1 MGASVKIAISLPGEE
16 FKKLEA
22 YRNKEGISRSKFIL
36 QALQFWKKEK
46 DKERLVRVYEEGY
59 KKAPENLR
67 ELEAW
72 EKTSLSVFTQ
82 GEW

>member
-1 MGASVKIAISLPGEE
+1 M
-16 FKKLEA
+16 EA

-36 QALQFWKKEK
+36 QAFKFWKEEKE
-46 DKERLVRVYEEGY
+46 KERLVRMYEEGY

-72 EKTSLSVFTQ
+72 EKASLSVFTQ

>member
-16 FKKLEA
+16 FKELEA

-36 QALQFWKKEK
+36 QVLKFWKEEK
-46 DKERLVRVYEEGY
+46 DKEMLVRMYEEGY
-59 KKAPENLR
+59 KKEPENLR

-72 EKTSLSVFTQ
+72 EKTSLNVFTQ

>member
-1 MGASVKIAISLPGEE
+1 MGKAVKIAISLPQEA

-22 YRNKEGISRSKFIL
+22 NRNKEGITRSKFVL
-36 QALQFWKKEK
+36 KTLRFWQEEKE
-46 DKERLVRVYEEGY
+46 KERLVSIYEEGY
-59 KKAPENLR
+59 RRIPENPR

-72 EKTSLSVFTQ
+72 EKVSSGVFSQ